1 MIGWHFFKEG
11 TTKFNDGFSSVWF
24 LSSATGPFAGQFH
37 DFIWDADGK
46 IRLGYDAD
54 ADPPIP
60 NLEPTIAHWR
70 KYWSAATKHFGWD
83 QSQSKNARTILERR
97 IGQLN
102 AYFQDPEI
110 APELVQLFQQIDR
123 RDQQL
128 AQNDMAN
135 VESLKGQ
142 GARLDGEI
150 NTLRAKH
157 LTAVDAIWSGVEY
170 DLNRFAKNV
179 NEKGVLELEPLNAPA
194 ISTDTIDA
202 FIPWFDTVIGVCL
215 IFGFLTPVA
224 SVAGALFLFSV
235 VISQFP
241 GAAGATP
248 TYNQAVE
255 ACALLVVAAAGAG
268 RHFGLDSLL
277 NSLCARC
284 CKKKL
289 GADKK

>member
-142 GARLDGEI
+142 G
-150 NTLRAKH
+150 
-157 LTAVDAIWSGVEY
+157 
-170 DLNRFAKNV
+170 
-179 NEKGVLELEPLNAPA
+179 
-194 ISTDTIDA
+194 
-202 FIPWFDTVIGVCL
+202 
-215 IFGFLTPVA
+215 
-224 SVAGALFLFSV
+224 
-235 VISQFP
+235 
-241 GAAGATP
+241 
-248 TYNQAVE
+248 
-255 ACALLVVAAAGAG
+255 
-268 RHFGLDSLL
+268 
-277 NSLCARC
+277 
-284 CKKKL
+284 
-289 GADKK
+289 